1 MSLSCY
7 TPAPLR
13 PYSEPSI
20 RRAFIR
26 GESVSTEELGSI
38 SPAGECDQR
47 IDAGLPFGRIV
58 SSIASLLLGFALLV
72 MGNGLLGTLV
82 ALRMVHANFP
92 SATIGFVQAAYY
104 TGFMLGAW
112 RGSAIIAR
120 VGHHRAFAAFA
131 ALAAASALGYAVT
144 SQAAV
149 WMALRFMTGF
159 SLVGIF
165 AVMES
170 WLNGVAPNAF
180 RGRVFSVY
188 SITTYLCVGA
198 GQFLIGVANS
208 NGFELF
214 SLVAALFALSLVPA
228 SLAHV
233 SVADSDERPEPAGP
247 LEAPPKTK
255 LKALPSL
262 WRDAPLALWG
272 CFASGLLNSTFYALY
287 PVYMRGAGYAVEEV
301 SSFMGVA
308 LIAALLPQWPL
319 AYLSDRFDRKRVI
332 CAIASALTLASAT
345 LFVFHGAA
353 FVQPVAY
360 LYVSLIFTIY
370 GVSVAHANDWIAP
383 RQRVA
388 VSAGLLLTF
397 ALGGSIGPIAASFVM
412 SRVGPAGI
420 YLFALLATASLAAL
434 AWRSIGARRNAASQ

>member
-1 MSLSCY
+1 MSLPCY
-7 TPAPLR
+7 TPVLYR

-26 GESVSTEELGSI
+26 GKSVSTEDLGSM
-38 SPAGECDQR
+38 SAA
-47 IDAGLPFGRIV
+47 DACNERADTGLPFGRIV

-92 SATIGFVQAAYY
+92 SSTIGFVQAAYY

-112 RGSAIIAR
+112 RGSSIIAR

-131 ALAAASALGYAVT
+131 ALAACSALGYAV
-144 SQAAV
+144 SAQALI
-149 WMALRFMTGF
+149 WLALRFMTGF

-180 RGRVFSVY
+180 RGRVFAVY
-188 SITTYLCVGA
+188 LITTYLCVGA
-198 GQFLIGVANS
+198 GQFLIGMADP

-228 SLAHV
+228 SLARV
-233 SVADSDERPEPAGP
+233 SIADNDERPAPAGP
-247 LEAPPKTK
+247 LESPPQAK
-255 LKALPSL
+255 LKALPAL

-272 CFASGLLNSTFYALY
+272 CFASGLLNGTFYALY
-287 PVYMRGAGYAVEEV
+287 PVYMRGAGYSIEEV
-301 SSFMGVA
+301 SHFMGIA
-308 LIAALLPQWPL
+308 LLAALLPQWPL
-319 AYLSDRFDRKRVI
+319 AHLSDKLDRRRVL
-332 CAIASALTLASAT
+332 AVIASTLLVASAT

-353 FVQPVAY
+353 LVQPVAY
-360 LYVSLIFTIY
+360 LYVSLIFTVY
-370 GVSVAHANDWIAP
+370 GVSVAHANDWIAS

-412 SRVGPAGI
+412 SGAGPAGI
-420 YLFALLATASLAAL
+420 YLFSMLVTAALAAL
-434 AWRSIGARRNAASQ
+434 AWRGIRRNAASR

>member
-1 MSLSCY
+1 
-7 TPAPLR
+7 
-13 PYSEPSI
+13 
-20 RRAFIR
+20 
-26 GESVSTEELGSI
+26 VSTEELGSM
-38 SPAGECDQR
+38 SQANASNDR
-47 IDAGLPFGRIV
+47 DDTGLPFGRIV

-82 ALRMVHANFP
+82 ALRMVHAGFA
-92 SATIGFVQAAYY
+92 SSTIGFVQAAYY

-131 ALAAASALGYAVT
+131 ALAACSALGYAVNA
-144 SQAAV
+144 QPPV

-188 SITTYLCVGA
+188 LITTYLCVGA
-198 GQFLIGVANS
+198 GQFLIGVANP

-228 SLAHV
+228 SLARV
-233 SVADSDERPEPAGP
+233 SVADGGERPAPAGP
-247 LEAPPKTK
+247 LESPPKAK

-262 WRDAPLALWG
+262 WRDAPLALCG

-287 PVYMRGAGYAVEEV
+287 PVYMRGAGYAVEAI
-301 SSFMGVA
+301 SSFMGIA
-308 LIAALLPQWPL
+308 LLAALLPQWPL
-319 AYLSDRFDRKRVI
+319 AYLSDRFDRKRVL
-332 CAIASALTLASAT
+332 CAIASTLMIASAL
-345 LFVFHGAA
+345 LFAFHGEAL
-353 FVQPVAY
+353 VQPVAY

-370 GVSVAHANDWIAP
+370 GVSVAHANDWIDS

-412 SRVGPAGI
+412 SAAGPAGI
-420 YLFALLATASLAAL
+420 YLFSMIVTAALVVL
-434 AWRSIGARRNAASQ
+434 AWRSIRS

>member
-1 MSLSCY
+1 M
-7 TPAPLR
+7 
-13 PYSEPSI
+13 
-20 RRAFIR
+20 
-26 GESVSTEELGSI
+26 STEELGGM
-38 SPAGECDQR
+38 SPANASNERDDTGP
-47 IDAGLPFGRIV
+47 PFGRIV

-82 ALRMVHANFP
+82 ALRMVHANFAP
-92 SATIGFVQAAYY
+92 STIGFVQAAYY
-104 TGFMLGAW
+104 TGFMFGAW

-131 ALAAASALGYAVT
+131 ALAACSALGYAVD
-144 SQAAV
+144 SQPLV
-149 WMALRFMTGF
+149 WMALRFVTGF

-188 SITTYLCVGA
+188 LITTYLCVGA
-198 GQFLIGVANS
+198 GQFLIGMANP

-228 SLAHV
+228 SLARV
-233 SVADSDERPEPAGP
+233 SVADSADIGQRPGP
-247 LEAPPKTK
+247 LESSPTAK

-262 WRDAPLALWG
+262 WRDAPLSLWG

-287 PVYMRGAGYAVEEV
+287 PVYMRGAGYSVEAV
-301 SSFMGVA
+301 SSFMGIA

-319 AYLSDRFDRKRVI
+319 AHLSDRFDRKRVI
-332 CAIASALTLASAT
+332 GAIASTLMVAST
-345 LFVFHGAA
+345 MLFVFHGAGL
-353 FVQPVAY
+353 VQLIAY

-370 GVSVAHANDWIAP
+370 GVSVAHANDWIDS
-383 RQRVA
+383 RRRVA

-412 SRVGPAGI
+412 SHAGPSGI
-420 YLFALLATASLAAL
+420 YLFSMIVTAALALLALRGIRAA
-434 AWRSIGARRNAASQ
+434 AASR

>member
-228 SLAHV
+228 S
-233 SVADSDERPEPAGP
+233 P

>member
-1 MSLSCY
+1 M
-7 TPAPLR
+7 
-13 PYSEPSI
+13 
-20 RRAFIR
+20 
-26 GESVSTEELGSI
+26 STEELGSM
-38 SPAGECDQR
+38 SPAGGCHQR
-47 IDAGLPFGRIV
+47 DDTGPPFGRIV

-92 SATIGFVQAAYY
+92 AATIGFVQAAYY

-112 RGSAIIAR
+112 RGSAIIVR

-131 ALAAASALGYAVT
+131 ALAACSALGYAVS
-144 SQAAV
+144 SQAPV

-188 SITTYLCVGA
+188 LITTYLCVGA
-198 GQFLIGVANS
+198 GQFLIGVAS
-208 NGFELF
+208 PNGFELF

-228 SLAHV
+228 SLARA
-233 SVADSDERPEPAGP
+233 SVADSDERPAPAGP
-247 LEAPPKTK
+247 LESPPKTK
-255 LKALPSL
+255 LKALPTL

-287 PVYMRGAGYAVEEV
+287 PVYMRGAGYAVEEI
-301 SSFMGVA
+301 SHFMGVA

-319 AYLSDRFDRKRVI
+319 AHLSDRLDRARVI
-332 CAIASALTLASAT
+332 RGIALVLMLASAT

-353 FVQPVAY
+353 FVRPIAY
-360 LYVSLIFTIY
+360 LFVSLIFTIY
-370 GVSVAHANDWIAP
+370 GVSVAHANDWIAS

-388 VSAGLLLTF
+388 ASAGLLLTF
-397 ALGGSIGPIAASFVM
+397 ALGGSIGPIAASFTM
-412 SRVGPAGI
+412 SCVGPAGL
-420 YLFALLATASLAAL
+420 YLFSMCVTAALLAL
-434 AWRSIGARRNAASQ
+434 AWRNLRVRRDAASH